1 MKLLF
6 TERAIISLQECLDFF
21 PPNMAAEKVNEIR
34 DKILAKAEMLLDNPK
49 IGQLEEYLDHLGQ
62 AHRRV
67 IEGNYKIIYKVTDDA
82 IIVTDVFD
90 TRQNPS
96 KMKE

>member
-1 MKLLF
+1 
-6 TERAIISLQECLDFF
+6 
-21 PPNMAAEKVNEIR
+21 
-34 DKILAKAEMLLDNPK
+34 
-49 IGQLEEYLDHLGQ
+49 LEEYLDHLGQ